1 MYLIFSAVN
10 GGGHMNKLR
19 QKLIEVL
26 QGRNGVDELGRV
38 LLIASTVL
46 YILAAL
52 LRSVT
57 LNFISLIGFIYSI
70 YRTWSR
76 DLRSRQDENMKF
88 LHFWNLQ
95 KMRFEMRKEYRI
107 FRCKGCGRNIRVP
120 RGKGKLEITCPLCGR
135 KVIHRT

>member
-38 LLIASTVL
+38 LLIVSTIL

>member
-1 MYLIFSAVN
+1 
-10 GGGHMNKLR
+10 MNKLR

-38 LLIASTVL
+38 LLIVSTIL

>member
-1 MYLIFSAVN
+1 
-10 GGGHMNKLR
+10 MNKLR

-76 DLRSRQDENMKF
+76 DLRSRKDENMKF

>member
-1 MYLIFSAVN
+1 
-10 GGGHMNKLR
+10 MNKLR

>member
-1 MYLIFSAVN
+1 
-10 GGGHMNKLR
+10 MNKLR

-57 LNFISLIGFIYSI
+57 LNFISLI
-70 YRTWSR
+70 
-76 DLRSRQDENMKF
+76 
-88 LHFWNLQ
+88 
-95 KMRFEMRKEYRI
+95 
-107 FRCKGCGRNIRVP
+107 
-120 RGKGKLEITCPLCGR
+120 
-135 KVIHRT
+135 

>member
-1 MYLIFSAVN
+1 
-10 GGGHMNKLR
+10 MNKLR

-38 LLIASTVL
+38 
-46 YILAAL
+46 

-135 KVIHRT
+135 KVIHRN

>member
-46 YILAAL
+46 YILAAI

-88 LHFWNLQ
+88 LQFANLQ

>member
-1 MYLIFSAVN
+1 
-10 GGGHMNKLR
+10 MNKLR
-19 QKLIEVL
+19 QKLMEVL

-38 LLIASTVL
+38 LLIVSTIL

>member
-1 MYLIFSAVN
+1 
-10 GGGHMNKLR
+10 MNKLR

-26 QGRNGVDELGRV
+26 QGRNGVDELRRV

>member
-19 QKLIEVL
+19 QKLMEVL

-38 LLIASTVL
+38 LLIVSTIL

>member
-1 MYLIFSAVN
+1 
-10 GGGHMNKLR
+10 MNKLR

-88 LHFWNLQ
+88 LQFANLQ